1 MKKIFSYIVLLA
13 AVTMFTACGN
23 DDATYEPTPKLEV
36 ASADVLFEADGGD
49 GSVVVNASGTV
60 SATTDASWLTLS
72 VQGNKVAVKAN
83 PNLSLEGRSALI
95 KITSGSTEAEVT
107 ATQKSSKY
115 GIPSLEYQ
123 IADYNAKLAIPVVH
137 NQPVTISN
145 DTPWMT
151 VVFNEETNQIEIVAQ
166 NNDEA
171 DARQGTFTITMGQ
184 YSEKVTINQI
194 GILLEPEKKEV
205 NVKNEAQSVS
215 VNVNHTRAVTV
226 KSNDDWITAK
236 WDAKNNVLTL
246 DLAANETGWR
256 RTGTVTISSSPA
268 SETITVT
275 QFDFAKDIQGEYY
288 FAYYSSGAWKSMDVV
303 LATTSDTE
311 GTLTWKGRYS
321 NTTGPFVIPITLDA
335 ETETFALPNMY
346 DMEQTWTNE
355 GTEYK
360 LTTMVMFTD
369 GEKLYRARETNLPSA
384 TAALSEDE
392 EGIHFDFSIN
402 YGDYQFYALRIGYGA
417 GGYDGIAGNFVTY
430 PYCYLLKK

>member
-13 AVTMFTACGN
+13 AVTMLTACGN

-95 KITSGSTEAEVT
+95 KITSGSTQAEVT

-123 IADYNAKLAIPVVH
+123 IADYNAKLAIPVIHSQDVKVES
-137 NQPVTISN
+137 QVSWLTA
-145 DTPWMT
+145 
-151 VVFNEETNQIEIVAQ
+151 VFNEETGNIEIVAQ
-166 NNDEA
+166 DNDEA
-171 DARQGTFTITMGQ
+171 EARQGTIKITMGQ
-184 YSEKVTINQI
+184 YSDVITVNQI
-194 GILLEPEKKEV
+194 GILLDVEKDSYTL
-205 NVKNEAQSVS
+205 KNEAQSLSIPVS
-215 VNVNHTRAVTV
+215 HTRTV
-226 KSNDDWITAK
+226 SAKSNDEWITAK
-236 WDAKNNVLTL
+236 WDARKNELTL

-256 RTGTVTISSSPA
+256 RTGTVTLTSGPA
-268 SETITVT
+268 SKTITVT

-288 FAYYSSGAWKSMDVV
+288 FVYYNNGWKTMDVV

-311 GTLTWKGRYS
+311 GTLTWKGKYS
-321 NTTGPFVIPITLDA
+321 NTTGPFEIPITLDA
-335 ETETFALPNMY
+335 ETESFTLPNMY

-369 GEKLYRARETNLPSA
+369 GEKVYRARETNLPSA

-392 EGIHFDFSIN
+392 EGIHFDFSVDF
-402 YGDYQFYALRIGYGA
+402 GDYEFYALRIGYGA

-430 PYCYLLKK
+430 PFCYLLKK